1 MVVLRRERSPL
12 TTEQVSSEGQ
22 TTIIIQPGEIKMELK
37 IIDKTD
43 DEMHLEIIGE
53 NHTLLNMLKSA
64 LLDDQRVQIATYD
77 MKHVS
82 ISDPI
87 LFVKTDGADPIAVVK
102 DATNS
107 LMTQCDEFMSIFRE
121 AIDV

>member
-1 MVVLRRERSPL
+1 
-12 TTEQVSSEGQ
+12 
-22 TTIIIQPGEIKMELK
+22 MELK
-37 IIDKTD
+37 IIDKTE

-87 LFVKTDGADPIAVVK
+87 LFVKTDGADPIGVVK
-102 DATNS
+102 DAANS
-107 LMTQCDEFMSIFRE
+107 MVAQCDEFMSIFKT
-121 AIDV
+121 AVDV

>member
-1 MVVLRRERSPL
+1 
-12 TTEQVSSEGQ
+12 
-22 TTIIIQPGEIKMELK
+22 MELK

-64 LLDDQRVQIATYD
+64 LLDDTRVQIATYD

-87 LFVKTDGADPIAVVK
+87 LFVKTEGVDPIEAVK
-102 DATNS
+102 DAAKSIVTH
-107 LMTQCDEFMSIFRE
+107 CDEFMSVFKT
-121 AIDV
+121 AVDV

>member
-1 MVVLRRERSPL
+1 
-12 TTEQVSSEGQ
+12 
-22 TTIIIQPGEIKMELK
+22 MELK

-53 NHTLLNMLKSA
+53 NHTLLNMLKST
-64 LLDDQRVQIATYD
+64 LLDDKRVEIATYD

-87 LFVKTDGADPIAVVK
+87 LFVKTDGADPIGVIK
-102 DATNS
+102 DAADS
-107 LMTQCDEFMSIFRE
+107 LITQCDEFISVFKT
-121 AIDV
+121 AIDI

>member
-1 MVVLRRERSPL
+1 
-12 TTEQVSSEGQ
+12 
-22 TTIIIQPGEIKMELK
+22 MELK
-37 IIDKTD
+37 IIDKTA

-53 NHTLLNMLKSA
+53 NHTLLNVLKSA
-64 LLDDQRVQIATYD
+64 LLDDSRVQIATYD

-87 LFVKTDGADPIAVVK
+87 LFVKTDGSDPIDVLK
-102 DATNS
+102 DTTDIIAS
-107 LMTQCDEFMSIFRE
+107 QCDEFLTVFRS

>member
-1 MVVLRRERSPL
+1 
-12 TTEQVSSEGQ
+12 
-22 TTIIIQPGEIKMELK
+22 MELK

-53 NHTLLNMLKSA
+53 NHTLLNMLKST
-64 LLDDQRVQIATYD
+64 LLDDKRVEIATYD

-87 LFVKTDGADPIAVVK
+87 LFVKTVGVDPIDVVK
-102 DATNS
+102 DAANS
-107 LMTQCDEFMSIFRE
+107 LISQCDEFMSVFKT
-121 AIDV
+121 AIDI